1 MMNSTIW
8 ELGNDDNNCNKSW
21 GWTCHWGILGIDQLG
36 SEYQILTLFDLNLS
50 SQAVNGCCICSAPFV
65 CPVCQLSG
73 AFCRAADCGNLF
85 QMLPFLSVYIS
96 AKSRVERLSSK
107 PELNNTAAIQCQVLE
122 IWGWEKLS
130 FCLLWWFVCKCRGQV
145 AASRLWFARS
155 QRSVAPE
162 SCDVSRT
169 GKEIFCQLLK
179 LAICCNQMCRNWE
192 NRNKETLCTASK
204 AELAHTLKSGS
215 MAHIVCWLS
224 PSLRAWSTWAHG
236 HVKGVLTLEGK
247 THVLWVQ
254 RACWA
259 AELSEMGSECPE
271 SWQGYVWIKK
281 VTFQWVIQNQ
291 AWYLEPCGYCR
302 LLRALPW
309 AWPVC
314 TQPRRARFVDAEQAP
329 YHPFVLYQALVVL
342 SMRDLQW
349 PHFYWKLFLAG
360 FWLSSKAWF
369 CAAAMLFG

>member
-8 ELGNDDNNCNKSW
+8 ELGNDDNNCNNSW

-145 AASRLWFARS
+145 AASQLWFARS

-224 PSLRAWSTWAHG
+224 PSLRAWSTWVHG

-247 THVLWVQ
+247 THILWVQ
-254 RACWA
+254 WACWA
-259 AELSEMGSECPE
+259 AELSKMGSDCLE

-281 VTFQWVIQNQ
+281 GDVSMGETEPGLILGAMWLLQVVTGSPLGMACLYTATQGSV
-291 AWYLEPCGYCR
+291 CR
-302 LLRALPW
+302 CWAGSLSPFCSVSSSCRSVN
-309 AWPVC
+309 AWPTV
-314 TQPRRARFVDAEQAP
+314 TT
-329 YHPFVLYQALVVL
+329 
-342 SMRDLQW
+342 
-349 PHFYWKLFLAG
+349 FLLEVIFG
-360 FWLSSKAWF
+360 WF
-369 CAAAMLFG
+369 LIV